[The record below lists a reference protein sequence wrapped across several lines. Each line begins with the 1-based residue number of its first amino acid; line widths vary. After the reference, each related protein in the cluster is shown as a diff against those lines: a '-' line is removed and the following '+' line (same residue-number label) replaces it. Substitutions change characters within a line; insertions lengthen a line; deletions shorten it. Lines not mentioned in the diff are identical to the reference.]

1 MLNRTHALFETAV
14 FQLSPGKILR
24 GCGVITT
31 MRAGAADDGDVV
43 PVNFR
48 SDTGVMFIDAERAQA
63 ESRIKRNARRDI
75 KFMRA

>member
-1 MLNRTHALFETAV
+1 
-14 FQLSPGKILR
+14 
-24 GCGVITT
+24 